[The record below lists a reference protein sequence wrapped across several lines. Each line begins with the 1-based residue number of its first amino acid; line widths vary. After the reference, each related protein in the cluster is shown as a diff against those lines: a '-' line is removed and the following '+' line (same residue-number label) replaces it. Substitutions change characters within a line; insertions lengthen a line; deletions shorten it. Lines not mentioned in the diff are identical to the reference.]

1 MSGVDHWKTGM
12 ADDQTELRRYPNPWV
27 AIPVLAAAVVGWW
40 VGTRFAGVGCDGG
53 GCAGAEI
60 AGGIIGALIGA
71 GGVLVVAVLAVRS
84 LAEWAALTD
93 HDRQQRQQRRRPPQ
107 C

>member
-1 MSGVDHWKTGM
+1 M
-12 ADDQTELRRYPNPWV
+12 ADENGDEMRRYPNPWV
-27 AIPVLAAAVVGWW
+27 AVPVLFAAVVGWW

-60 AGGIIGALIGA
+60 AGGLIGALIGA
-71 GGVLVVAVLAVRS
+71 GGVLVVVVLAVRS
-84 LAEWAALTD
+84 LAEWAALSD
-93 HDRQQRQQRRRPPQ
+93 YEQQRRQKKDGPPK